1 MIEWSESVNLYH
13 DWFEVVY
20 VLIEV
25 HRLNC
30 HSRSCVCS
38 SSVPSVVHF
47 GKSSVKMKTYSLKM
61 FQTMR
66 RENLPGKPPIMH
78 HFGKP
83 KHTKKILQKCVLW
96 KPHLIVSGLEV
107 KVRSVKAKKSHVD
120 NLQMLRRD
128 YRFHIWPDMDSPF
141 SNYLHKLVH
150 LCRVSAAWC
159 WPYNLKTHYNN
170 LKQQ

>member
-1 MIEWSESVNLYH
+1 MIEWSESVHLYH
-13 DWFEVVY
+13 DWFEVMY

-25 HRLNC
+25 HRLNS
-30 HSRSCVCS
+30 HSRSCVCCS
-38 SSVPSVVHF
+38 PVTSVVHF
-47 GKSSVKMKTYSLKM
+47 GKSSVKMKNYSLKM

-66 RENLPGKPPIMH
+66 WENLSGKPPIMH
-78 HFGKP
+78 HFGK
-83 KHTKKILQKCVLW
+83 KNILQNCVLW
-96 KPHLIVSGLEV
+96 KPHLIVSRLKGKVGL
-107 KVRSVKAKKSHVD
+107 VKAKMSHVD

-159 WPYNLKTHYNN
+159 WPYNLKTHSNN